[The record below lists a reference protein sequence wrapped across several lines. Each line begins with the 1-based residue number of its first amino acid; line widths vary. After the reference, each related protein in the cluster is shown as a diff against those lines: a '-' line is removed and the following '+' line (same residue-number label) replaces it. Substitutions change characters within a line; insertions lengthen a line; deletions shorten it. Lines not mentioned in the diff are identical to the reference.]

1 MALMRRTVVTLLVPL
16 VMAMWS
22 PHASACPGWK
32 QSIDRMVRG
41 HNMSVSVRDE
51 GKVLYRHNAGARR
64 IPASNEK
71 LLLSMALLDRV
82 GPNLRFKTRV
92 DGDIVRRRSR
102 LR

>member
-1 MALMRRTVVTLLVPL
+1 MALMRRTAATLLVPL
-16 VMAMWS
+16 FMAMWS
-22 PHASACPGWK
+22 PHASARPGWK

-82 GPNLRFKTRV
+82 GPNLRFRTRRY
-92 DGDIVRRRSR
+92 GDIVRRRSR